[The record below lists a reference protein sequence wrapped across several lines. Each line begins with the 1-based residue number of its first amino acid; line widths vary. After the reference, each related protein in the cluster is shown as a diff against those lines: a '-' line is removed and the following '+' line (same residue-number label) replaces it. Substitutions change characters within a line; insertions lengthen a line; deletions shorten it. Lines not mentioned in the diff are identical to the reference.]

1 MNDFTDRLLDAG
13 LKEYS
18 RVTPPAGFA
27 VRRPRPRAN
36 WGWLLVPA
44 AAAVAMAMIAVTMP
58 PAPLPSA
65 PVRFVTVMEVPVLP
79 KREPGVKK
87 NRPEGLFH
95 YRTLT
100 AAEIARLDVLPE
112 LFAVSEA
119 KPMVDLEIKP
129 LESNDPTKE
138 TKE

>member
-18 RVTPPAGFA
+18 RVMPPANFT
-27 VRRPRPRAN
+27 VRRPRPSFS

-44 AAAVAMAMIAVTMP
+44 AAAVALVMTVR

-65 PVRFVTVMEVPVLP
+65 PGRLVTVMEVPALSKHQEV
-79 KREPGVKK
+79 VVAVSH
-87 NRPEGLFH
+87 RPPAQ
-95 YRTLT
+95 YRALT
-100 AAEIARLDVLPE
+100 AVEIARLEMLPE
-112 LFAVSEA
+112 LFAPREE
-119 KPMVDLEIKP
+119 KPLTDLEVKP
-129 LESNDPTKE
+129 LEGINPTNE